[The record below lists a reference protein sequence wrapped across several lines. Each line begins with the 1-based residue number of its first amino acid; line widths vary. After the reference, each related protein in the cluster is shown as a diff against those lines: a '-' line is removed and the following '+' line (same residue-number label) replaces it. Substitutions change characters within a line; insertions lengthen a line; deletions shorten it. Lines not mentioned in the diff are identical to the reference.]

1 RGLEFVIAG
10 SNASKAMSFRFTGDD
25 VTNPESYTAIT
36 VIDEEDFFNIVPG
49 GIRVYGLDMADDM
62 DGDGIAELVF
72 TRGSTR
78 GGDGAP
84 GVFIAEFEPLVTAP
98 GLPEKIQQI
107 KNVKAGLDLDQDGK
121 QEFMFPMVYLNA
133 ADEKKRAVYV
143 YEAVADDDYALVW
156 SYEFPGMGDQFTT
169 VDVSDLDGDGNEE
182 ILAVHVPEEGDNG
195 PNLYVFEWDG
205 TDNGYGT
212 APTVT
217 WDLGSAGRDVVRVA
231 KAADLDGDGKQEVV
245 LTSFQTQPA
254 IVIASVSNFDVPV
267 WTSEYIN
274 NEVGGTAPDIAA
286 IGIGNMD
293 TNGRPEVILTE
304 GASDQLLII
313 EWSGT
318 QYNMNAIALP
328 AGKSVSVHGVDV
340 GDADG
345 DGRDEA
351 YIANLQG
358 NVYVL
363 SGEGDAITFTASDLY
378 TIAETEEQ
386 WLEASTGSFS
396 GRGLEFVIAGS
407 NASKVVSYQFTGDD
421 VTNPESYTAITVID
435 EEDFFNIVPGGI
447 RVYGLDMADDMDGDG
462 IAELVF
468 TRGSTRGGDGAPGV
482 FIVEFEPNVDV
493 DELTSGIPDD
503 FKLLQNYPNPFN
515 PTTQINYSVSR
526 PGNVDISVFNV
537 LGQKVCTLVDG
548 YHNVN
553 YYTVQWNATNDNGF
567 QVPSGIYFYRM
578 ETNESSLM
586 KRMLL
591 MR

>member
-1 RGLEFVIAG
+1 
-10 SNASKAMSFRFTGDD
+10 
-25 VTNPESYTAIT
+25 
-36 VIDEEDFFNIVPG
+36 
-49 GIRVYGLDMADDM
+49 
-62 DGDGIAELVF
+62 
-72 TRGSTR
+72 
-78 GGDGAP
+78 
-84 GVFIAEFEPLVTAP
+84 
-98 GLPEKIQQI
+98 
-107 KNVKAGLDLDQDGK
+107 
-121 QEFMFPMVYLNA
+121 MFPMVYLNTA
-133 ADEKKRAVYV
+133 GEKKRSVYV
-143 YEAVADDDYALVW
+143 YEAQGNDDYAMVW

-182 ILAVHVPEEGDNG
+182 ILAVHVPEEGDNSA
-195 PNLYVFEWDG
+195 NLYVFEYDG

-217 WDLGSAGRDVVRVA
+217 WDLGSTDRDVVRVA

-245 LTSFQTQPA
+245 MTSYQTQPA

-328 AGKSVSVHGVDV
+328 AGKSVSVHGLDV

-363 SGEGDAITFTASDLY
+363 SGAGDAITFTASDLY

-407 NASKVVSYQFTGDD
+407 NASKAVSFQFTGDD

-435 EEDFFNIVPGGI
+435 EEDFFNIVPGGV

-468 TRGSTRGGDGAPGV
+468 TRGSTRRRRR
-482 FIVEFEPNVDV
+482 
-493 DELTSGIPDD
+493 
-503 FKLLQNYPNPFN
+503 
-515 PTTQINYSVSR
+515 SR
-526 PGNVDISVFNV
+526 CVYCRI
-537 LGQKVCTLVDG
+537 
-548 YHNVN
+548 
-553 YYTVQWNATNDNGF
+553 
-567 QVPSGIYFYRM
+567 
-578 ETNESSLM
+578 
-586 KRMLL
+586 
-591 MR
+591 

>member
-1 RGLEFVIAG
+1 
-10 SNASKAMSFRFTGDD
+10 
-25 VTNPESYTAIT
+25 
-36 VIDEEDFFNIVPG
+36 
-49 GIRVYGLDMADDM
+49 
-62 DGDGIAELVF
+62 
-72 TRGSTR
+72 
-78 GGDGAP
+78 
-84 GVFIAEFEPLVTAP
+84 
-98 GLPEKIQQI
+98 
-107 KNVKAGLDLDQDGK
+107 
-121 QEFMFPMVYLNA
+121 
-133 ADEKKRAVYV
+133 
-143 YEAVADDDYALVW
+143 
-156 SYEFPGMGDQFTT
+156 
-169 VDVSDLDGDGNEE
+169 
-182 ILAVHVPEEGDNG
+182 
-195 PNLYVFEWDG
+195 
-205 TDNGYGT
+205 
-212 APTVT
+212 
-217 WDLGSAGRDVVRVA
+217 
-231 KAADLDGDGKQEVV
+231 
-245 LTSFQTQPA
+245 
-254 IVIASVSNFDVPV
+254 
-267 WTSEYIN
+267 
-274 NEVGGTAPDIAA
+274 
-286 IGIGNMD
+286 
-293 TNGRPEVILTE
+293 
-304 GASDQLLII
+304 
-313 EWSGT
+313 
-318 QYNMNAIALP
+318 
-328 AGKSVSVHGVDV
+328 KSVSVHGVDV

-407 NASKVVSYQFTGDD
+407 NASKAVSYQFTGDD